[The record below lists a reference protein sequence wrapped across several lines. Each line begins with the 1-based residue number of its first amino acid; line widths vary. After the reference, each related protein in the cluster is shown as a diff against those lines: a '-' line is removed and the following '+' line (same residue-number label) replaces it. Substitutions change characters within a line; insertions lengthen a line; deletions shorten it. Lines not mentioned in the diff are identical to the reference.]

1 MAGKSNYQGEEL
13 SGNLKQRV
21 FDITTKFIMAND
33 VLALGMTSIDQ
44 VAPGVR
50 DVQQA
55 LQNYPNMPAS
65 YTGLKSLT
73 KWVQVLEQKKATDNL
88 NENEMRELKYD
99 LEQALQQ
106 FNDIVLKTH

>member
-1 MAGKSNYQGEEL
+1 
-13 SGNLKQRV
+13 
-21 FDITTKFIMAND
+21 
-33 VLALGMTSIDQ
+33 
-44 VAPGVR
+44 
-50 DVQQA
+50 
-55 LQNYPNMPAS
+55 MPTS

>member
-1 MAGKSNYQGEEL
+1 
-13 SGNLKQRV
+13 
-21 FDITTKFIMAND
+21 
-33 VLALGMTSIDQ
+33 
-44 VAPGVR
+44 
-50 DVQQA
+50 
-55 LQNYPNMPAS
+55 MPTS

-106 FNDIVLKTH
+106 FNDIVLKTHWLK